1 MSNVRVCSE
10 SVDTVHRKDDLRFK
24 EALECLTVPERGHA
38 VCFIRRSHSTN
49 RRNLHQQLEPLGVVI
64 CDREHSALTDL
75 DDSSADRLEAL
86 NFEMSLRIKFA
97 AVFASAALVLVV
109 AAAAYVSLSYESNS
123 QAWVSHTYD
132 VIDALRKV
140 ELRVAE
146 AEAAQRNYLLSGD
159 PTYLTTFREEQ
170 ARAIAS
176 VPVVR
181 RLTID
186 NASQGVRVARLD
198 AAVKARMAY
207 FAETAEL
214 YESAGLPAAMQRI
227 TGTQGRALTSNLH
240 SMSAEMVN
248 EERRLLALRS
258 SQASGRT
265 LATKA
270 VLVVGSLLS
279 FLLAIQTM
287 RKLQGEV
294 EHRERARHL
303 IEEQA
308 KRLEEQALVLE
319 ASKEA
324 AEAANRTKSMF
335 LANMSHELRTP
346 LNAVIGYSEMLQ
358 EEAEERGVGAF
369 IPDLQ
374 SIHTAGKHLL
384 GLIND
389 VLDLSKIEA
398 GKMDLYIEDFD
409 IKEMLQDVTATI
421 KPLIAQRGNT
431 FELIG
436 GELGVMH
443 ADLTKVR
450 QTLFNILSNASKFTD
465 HGQIRLEAKVDE
477 PDAEPW
483 LSIHISDT
491 GIGMTTDQVSRLFE
505 PFTQADASTTR
516 KFGGTG
522 LGLAISRRFC
532 RLMGGDVSVV
542 SAKGSGSTF
551 TVSLPMS
558 VKRADRETSLPA
570 ARRESRHDPRVGE
583 SVLVIDD
590 DPDTRDLMERYLEKE
605 GFAVRTAATGE
616 EGLQLAR
623 DLRPLAITL
632 DVMMPSTDGWAVL
645 TELKADPNLR
655 EIPVIMLTMVS
666 DRGLGYRLGASEFL
680 TKPLD
685 RKRLSL
691 VLRKYRSGAVPHTV
705 LLIEDD
711 EPTRRMTRQLLEKD
725 SWTVK
730 EAENGEAALDR
741 VAELTPDVIL
751 LDLMM
756 PEMDGF
762 QFVEALREHP
772 EWRSIPIIV
781 LTAKDITEE
790 DRSRLNGCV
799 EKIVRKGSYD
809 RQNLLSDVRDIV
821 AKHAQSRA
829 AQVATPEQSDA

>member
-1 MSNVRVCSE
+1 MR
-10 SVDTVHRKDDLRFK
+10 HRDDQREDDLRPVRFRGIDVNASFSDRV
-24 EALECLTVPERGHA
+24 ETLT
-38 VCFIRRSHSTN
+38 
-49 RRNLHQQLEPLGVVI
+49 
-64 CDREHSALTDL
+64 
-75 DDSSADRLEAL
+75 
-86 NFEMSLRIKFA
+86 FEMSLRVKFA
-97 AVFASAALVLVV
+97 AVFASASLVLVV
-109 AAAAYVSLSYESNS
+109 AAAAYVSLSYESRS

-132 VIDALRKV
+132 VIDALRQV
-140 ELRVAE
+140 EIEVSNAE
-146 AEAAQRNYLLSGD
+146 GMQRNYLLSKD
-159 PTYLTTFREEQ
+159 PSYLETFRQER
-170 ARAIAS
+170 ARIDDSIRA
-176 VPVVR
+176 VR
-181 RLTID
+181 ELIGD
-186 NASQGVRVARLD
+186 NAEQGVRLARLM
-198 AAVKARMAY
+198 AAVRARMNY
-207 FAETAEL
+207 FVETAKV
-214 YESAGLPAAMQRI
+214 YDSAGLTAAAQRVAAGPA
-227 TGTQGRALTSNLH
+227 RAQSLDLH
-240 SMSAEMVN
+240 ATSAEMVN
-248 EERRLLALRS
+248 EERRLLDVRS
-258 SQASGRT
+258 HEASNRT

-270 VLVVGSLLS
+270 VLVLGSLLS

-308 KRLEEQALVLE
+308 KRLEEQAVVLE

-358 EEAEERGVGAF
+358 EEAEERGVETF

-398 GKMDLYIEDFD
+398 GKMDIYIEDFD
-409 IKEMLQDVTATI
+409 VREMLEDVAATI

-431 FELIG
+431 FELAK

-465 HGQIRLEAKVDE
+465 HGQIRLDAKTE
-477 PDAEPW
+477 SRGGEPW
-483 LSIHISDT
+483 LSIQIADT
-491 GIGMTTDQVSRLFE
+491 GIGMTGEQLSRLFE

-532 RLMGGDVSVV
+532 RMMGGDVTVIS
-542 SAKGSGSTF
+542 SAGSGSTF
-551 TVSLPMS
+551 TVSLPM
-558 VKRADRETSLPA
+558 VVVRPDRETSLPVPK
-570 ARRESRHDPRVGE
+570 RPSRHDERQGQ

-590 DPDTRDLMERYLEKE
+590 DADTRDLLERYLEKE
-605 GFAVRTAATGE
+605 GFAVHTAASGE
-616 EGLQLAR
+616 EGLMLAR
-623 DLRPLAITL
+623 KLRPLAITL

-645 TELKADPNLR
+645 TELKADPGLR

-691 VLRKYRSGAVPHTV
+691 VLRKYRSEAHPHTV

-711 EPTRRMTRQLLEKD
+711 EPTRRMTKQALEKD
-725 SWTVK
+725 GWTVK
-730 EAENGEAALDR
+730 EAENGEAALER
-741 VAELTPDVIL
+741 VNELTPDVIL

-762 QFVEALREHP
+762 QFVEALRDHA

-781 LTAKDITEE
+781 LTAKEITEE
-790 DRSRLNGCV
+790 DRTRLNGCV
-799 EKIVRKGSYD
+799 EKIVRKGAYD
-809 RQNLLSDVRDIV
+809 RQKLLSDVRDIV
-821 AKHAQSRA
+821 AKHAEQVRA
-829 AQVATPEQSDA
+829 DQAATTEPLDA